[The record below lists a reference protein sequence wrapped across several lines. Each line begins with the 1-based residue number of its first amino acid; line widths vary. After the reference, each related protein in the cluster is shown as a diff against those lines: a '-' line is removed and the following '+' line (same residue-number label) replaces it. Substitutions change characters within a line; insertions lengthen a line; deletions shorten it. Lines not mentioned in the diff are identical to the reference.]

1 MHLDLTSKT
10 RGNPMCRVDVKGCN
24 SKHSA
29 EKQKKHSTH
38 EARTDALLM
47 YDFFWWTPR
56 RRQHGLFRV
65 TKEPLQPLLFECLPS
80 PSFLLPS
87 LLLGN
92 AYELPAS
99 VQSFDVESPFCWSSH
114 AIFPHFHQARRQ
126 RPAGREKKKV
136 TAALNESK
144 PTMSRCLESMSSKS
158 LESTS
163 RCTFKTYLN
172 KYIDHDYLWMEFLG
186 IPLASINSASAF
198 HFTRS
203 SLELSICWPSL
214 TRSASRK
221 STVKIFWC
229 KPQYVVLK
237 TLKTYSLLLDQQ
249 KYIHWAPCYIGEAIY
264 KQKKI

>member
-1 MHLDLTSKT
+1 
-10 RGNPMCRVDVKGCN
+10 
-24 SKHSA
+24 
-29 EKQKKHSTH
+29 
-38 EARTDALLM
+38 M
-47 YDFFWWTPR
+47 YDFFWWTPG
-56 RRQHGLFRV
+56 RRQHGLFQV

-126 RPAGREKKKV
+126 RPGR
-136 TAALNESK
+136 ESK

-163 RCTFKTYLN
+163 RCTFLAIPKQIHWSWLSW
-172 KYIDHDYLWMEFLG
+172 DG
-186 IPLASINSASAF
+186 ICWDPLASINSASAF

-237 TLKTYSLLLDQQ
+237 TLKTYSRFLLGQQ
-249 KYIHWAPCYIGEAIY
+249 NYRTWAPVVNWGKAIY
-264 KQKKI
+264 KYKKI